1 MLSLNTPGHG
11 MMPFVPT
18 TSRARSPLVR
28 PAHAADVAQAQVF
41 VQVLQQEIDDLEELI
56 ASAESRWL
64 LLCERRTTEHHRPP
78 DSLVRFRGRL
88 AEVQK
93 LMENLRTRFLP
104 E

>member
-1 MLSLNTPGHG
+1 
-11 MMPFVPT
+11 
-18 TSRARSPLVR
+18 LVR

-41 VQVLQQEIDDLEELI
+41 VNVLQREVDELEQLI

-64 LLCERRTTEHHRPP
+64 LLCERKSTQDPRPP